1 MELLTM
7 SISADLLPEW
17 DLEMASTRKTLERI
31 PDDKFDWRPHAKS
44 FTMGALAS
52 HVANLPQWVEATMN
66 QDSFDLAPVDGPAAG
81 PPPPA
86 TNSKQLLAMFDENA
100 AVARKAIEAASDESY
115 AQPWSLK
122 KGGTAMFTM
131 PRGVVLRRFFLSH
144 IIHHRA
150 QLGVYLRLN
159 DIAVPAVYGPS
170 ADEAPF

>member
-1 MELLTM
+1 M

-17 DLEMASTRKTLERI
+17 DLEMAATRRTLERI
-31 PDDKFDWRPHAKS
+31 PDAKFDWRPHPKS
-44 FTMGALAS
+44 STMGALAS
-52 HVANLPQWVEATMN
+52 HVATLPQWVDATMN

-86 TNSKQLLAMFDENA
+86 KDSKQLLATFDENTA
-100 AVARKAIEAASDESY
+100 AARKAIEAASDESY
-115 AQPWSLK
+115 ARLWSLK
-122 KGGTAMFTM
+122 RGGTAMFTL

-159 DIAVPAVYGPS
+159 DIPVPAVYGPS
-170 ADEAPF
+170 ADEAAF